1 MKEKMLEQFSFT
13 NEFKEKLVLLFM
25 YHNQSVKE
33 IAKSYNL
40 PNTSILNNWI
50 TVYKKKLEKGA
61 VTIVAMDPAKKKD
74 PAALKQQIKQ
84 LEKALEKANVMIY
97 GLNAMIDYAEK
108 ELKVPV
114 RKKRGSKQSS

>member
-1 MKEKMLEQFSFT
+1 MKEKMLEQFSF
-13 NEFKEKLVLLFM
+13 NDEFKEKLVLLFM

>member
-1 MKEKMLEQFSFT
+1 MKEKMLEQFSF
-13 NEFKEKLVLLFM
+13 NDEFKEKLVLLFM
-25 YHNQSVKE
+25 NHNQSVKE
-33 IAKSYNL
+33 IAKSYKL

-97 GLNAMIDYAEK
+97 ALNAMIDYAEK

-114 RKKRGSKQSS
+114 

>member
-13 NEFKEKLVLLFM
+13 DEFKEKLVLLVM
-25 YHNQSVKE
+25 YQNQSVKE
-33 IAKSYNL
+33 TAKNYNL
-40 PNTSILNNWI
+40 PNTYILNNWI
-50 TVYKKKLEKGA
+50 NLYKKKLEKGA
-61 VTIVAMDPAKKKD
+61 VTITAMDPTKRKD
-74 PAALKQQIKQ
+74 PAALKLQIKQ
-84 LEKALEKANVMIY
+84 LEKALAKANVMIY